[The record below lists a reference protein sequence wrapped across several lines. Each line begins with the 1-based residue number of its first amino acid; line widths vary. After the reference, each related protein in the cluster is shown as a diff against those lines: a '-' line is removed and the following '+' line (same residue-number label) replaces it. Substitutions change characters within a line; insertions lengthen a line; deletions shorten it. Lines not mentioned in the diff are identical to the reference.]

1 MGQSNDEQNNK
12 KKKYLIPVDGKLYE
26 TTKEIYEVYY
36 QMDRRERYL
45 EERDIKNGVM
55 NFGDIE
61 DTNDSAEERIVD
73 ENTNIEMEVID
84 KILYRAVLDAMSS
97 LSEEENWLIQELFF
111 YGQKERELSRK
122 TGIPRKTIN
131 YRKQKA
137 LSKIRKFIN
146 I

>member
-61 DTNDSAEERIVD
+61 DTNYSAEERIVD